1 MALVYDR
8 RRSAVRLHLDGR
20 EAARAPLYGT
30 PALER
35 QDSLRIGTWHRANQA
50 FRGAV
55 DELRLYGYAR
65 SAAEIRA
72 AAAARGG

>member
-1 MALVYDR
+1 MLVRDGLR
-8 RRSAVRLHLDGR
+8 R
-20 EAARAPLYGT
+20 YGS

-65 SAAEIRA
+65 STAEIRA
-72 AAAARGG
+72 AAAAGGG